1 MLRVFLLVILIV
13 LAAFGIGVVGNF
25 LTGNR
30 ERYTDKRITTEQRD
44 RKQEEDKDEVDD
56 EKG

>member
-13 LAAFGIGVVGNF
+13 LAAFGVGVVGNF

-30 ERYTDKRITTEQRD
+30 ERYMDKRITTEQLE
-44 RKQEEDKDEVDD
+44 RKHEEDKEELEE
-56 EKG
+56 EKT